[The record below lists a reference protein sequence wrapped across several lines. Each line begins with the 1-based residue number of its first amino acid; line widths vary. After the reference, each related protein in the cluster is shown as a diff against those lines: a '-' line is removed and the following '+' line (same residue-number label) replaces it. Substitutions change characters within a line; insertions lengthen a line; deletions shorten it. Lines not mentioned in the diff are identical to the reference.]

1 MASSALAD
9 GQTYENSDFGVTLKY
24 PKDWT
29 IQENV
34 MGVLAAFMS
43 PLADKQDTFAE
54 NVTFVAQSLGGEKVS
69 LKDLGKASA
78 AQLEKVITDF
88 KLESNEGA
96 KAGQYDALKLVYTG
110 KQGAVDLKWAQFYT
124 VIEKGNMYIL
134 TFTAPTDQFDAV
146 NSTAENIVNSI
157 QIK

>member
-1 MASSALAD
+1 
-9 GQTYENSDFGVTLKY
+9 
-24 PKDWT
+24 
-29 IQENV
+29 

-69 LKDLGKASA
+69 LKDLWKASA

-110 KQGAVDLKWAQFYT
+110 KQGAVDLKWAQYT